1 MSSELS
7 TKVRSIMEREMQTLG
22 ASILS
27 KQCRHLNIVEDDIRP
42 EDLPALAS
50 RLSEIMKTCG
60 GFNKA
65 KRVYKDINNLQDL
78 DELVEQ
84 EESEQVKV
92 EILENLA
99 RASLYAGE
107 WEKSSKYLDQL
118 LSRVGDDKGAR
129 SRYVRWMGFMYK
141 ERSEFEV
148 ALTFFEKALADA
160 KEADDGHQV
169 SKCHYRIGDV
179 YWYKGAFRKSLEH
192 YELAVSLGTEDSD
205 IGAAHIGIANV
216 YQSRH
221 ELAKAMTHLAEAL
234 SKLKKTDNYQDLA
247 RAYNNLGDVYLQLGD
262 WDNAI
267 ENFDKGEEQGELGG
281 WLYVQAFTQLNSA
294 EANVQKGEYER
305 ALELLEKSMV
315 ILEQVENKPGLAGAY
330 HVYGM
335 LYRFTKDR
343 EKMVEYYQR
352 SIRLYEEI
360 NVPHYEARYS
370 YEFGQGLL
378 EFGDKDAARKTF
390 EKALEIFEQLGLKS
404 MTKRVQRE
412 MTSM

>member
-1 MSSELS
+1 MSSELT
-7 TKVRSIMEREMQTLG
+7 TKVRSIMEREMQSLG

-27 KQCRHLNIVEDDIRP
+27 KQSLHLNIVEDDIQPR
-42 EDLPALAS
+42 DLPALAS

-60 GFNKA
+60 GFDKA

-84 EESEQVKV
+84 EESEQVKT

-118 LSRVGDDKGAR
+118 LSRAGDDKRAK
-129 SRYVRWMGFMYK
+129 SRYVRWMGFMHK

-160 KEADDGHQV
+160 KEAGDDHQV

-179 YWYKGAFRKSLEH
+179 YWYKGEFSKSLLN
-192 YELAVSLGTEDSD
+192 YELAISLGTEDSD

-221 ELAKAMTHLAEAL
+221 ELAKAMTHYVEAL
-234 SKLKKTDNYQDLA
+234 SKLKKTENYQDLA

-262 WDNAI
+262 WDSAI
-267 ENFDKGEEQGELGG
+267 ENFDKGGEQGEIGG
-281 WLYVQAFTQLNSA
+281 WLYIQAFTQFNSA
-294 EANVQKGEYER
+294 EANVQKGEYDR

-315 ILEQVENKPGLAGAY
+315 ILEQIESKPGLAGAY

-335 LYRFTKDR
+335 LYWFMKDK

-352 SIRLYEEI
+352 STRLYEEI

-370 YEFGQGLL
+370 YEFGQALL
-378 EFGDKDAARKTF
+378 ELGDKDAARKTL
-390 EKALEIFEQLGLKS
+390 EKALNIFEEMGLEK
-404 MTKRVQRE
+404 MVKKIKRELQ
-412 MTSM
+412 SA